1 VRKSFVG
8 LGLYVLIIGVSTSFL
23 LGQLEKVTFRGSTT
37 LWHEASF
44 PLAGIGITIVVIG
57 LFLGYSIHIFW
68 NEAARYFTY
77 AALSNALAAGLFILP
92 IFVPQLEFPILITR
106 WPGIYMVTAYFSFI
120 IVGVLGNLAWGSLF
134 SLAPRILFR
143 ERFDKGLV
151 ILQWVLMQVGV
162 YGLAIFMFYGGYIG
176 SELVNNG
183 AQDTLVGISMESAV
197 IPSALFI
204 FTVLY
209 SVLLGVANLFWSST
223 VTLPTDS
230 QAGLQRHYAEASIR

>member
-1 VRKSFVG
+1 VRIWFIAAGLYLLVVG
-8 LGLYVLIIGVSTSFL
+8 LTIPIL
-23 LGQLEKVTFRGSTT
+23 LNQLATVTFRGET
-37 LWHEASF
+37 LLWRESSI
-44 PLAGIGITIVVIG
+44 PLAGVGVI
-57 LFLGYSIHIFW
+57 LLI
-68 NEAARYFTY
+68 
-77 AALSNALAAGLFILP
+77 AGLFRPGSSYIAWIHTSKYFLYASLVNAIAAAILILP
-92 IFVPQLEFPILITR
+92 LFLPQLEFPILITR

-209 SVLLGVANLFWSST
+209 SVLLGVANVFWSST

-230 QAGLQRHYAEASIR
+230 QAGLQRHYAESSIR